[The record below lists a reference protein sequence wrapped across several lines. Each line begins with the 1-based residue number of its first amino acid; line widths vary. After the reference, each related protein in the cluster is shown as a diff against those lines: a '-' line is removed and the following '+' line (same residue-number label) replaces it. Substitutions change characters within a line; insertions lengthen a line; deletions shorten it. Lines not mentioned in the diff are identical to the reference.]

1 MECTTKVRSENGP
14 VALATAVSDTGTI
27 AELELMLLLQPDEQE
42 WFYTTPDIRHQPVAG
57 REHARQ
63 LIRSVDDLE
72 WVTFDS
78 ADGNTFAQVGA
89 EVGGVIVEVNSLP
102 DWVQRVA
109 RLQPGGGRE
118 CTGRVGSIDG
128 IPADELHTADEAID
142 LCLAWMD
149 SRGIPLGYCLHNL
162 ARDAE
167 D

>member
-1 MECTTKVRSENGP
+1 MECTTKVRSENASG
-14 VALATAVSDTGTI
+14 ALATAVSDTEAI

-42 WFYTTPDIRHQPVAG
+42 WFYTTPDVRHQRVDS

-72 WVTFDS
+72 WATFDS

-128 IPADELHTADEAID
+128 IPADELHKTAEAIE

-149 SRGIPLGYCLHNL
+149 GRRIPEGYCLHNL
-162 ARDAE
+162 ARDDE

>member
-1 MECTTKVRSENGP
+1 MDDSLQTRSSG
-14 VALATAVSDTGTI
+14 ASGTLATLSPDAGTI

-42 WFYTTPDIRHQPVAG
+42 WFYTTPDVRHQRVDS

-72 WVTFDS
+72 WATFDS

-118 CTGRVGSIDG
+118 CAGRVGSIDG
-128 IPADELHTADEAID
+128 IPADELHKTAEAIE

-149 SRGIPLGYCLHNL
+149 GRRIPEGYCLHNL